1 MNLMVC
7 VCFNKMFLKVTQKL
21 KKREGISPNIQSQN
35 FFFLPT
41 RSTKIKET
49 ENSLLMR
56 GWFGNRLLTNGGSSV
71 DWNSVLNGNLVT
83 YFIILNMLFL
93 WASNTIS
100 RGLSFRR
107 CIKILAWKKKNTCMV
122 YRMKG
127 FSLQSSEGEE
137 PMAVSKIVKQI
148 MMLP

>member
-107 CIKILAWKKKNTCMV
+107 CIKILAWKKKKYLHGIQDERIFTAELWRWRT
-122 YRMKG
+122 YG
-127 FSLQSSEGEE
+127 SF
-137 PMAVSKIVKQI
+137 
-148 MMLP
+148 